1 MNERKCV
8 ETAWREAVFRGLQTL
23 KPRNR
28 KEAGLEVAE
37 IKLLRLDV
45 LDVKPERPG

>member
-1 MNERKCV
+1 MESGSVPRFIDIK
-8 ETAWREAVFRGLQTL
+8 L
-23 KPRNR
+23 RNR
-28 KEAGLEVAE
+28 KEAWLEVAE